1 MTIKQMYLGCLAQ
14 ASYLI
19 VDEASKTAAVVDPRR
34 DVDEYLAEA
43 AKLGVSIKHILLTH
57 FHADFVAGHLE
68 LQRRTDATIYLGA
81 KADPDYPFT
90 PVKEGDV
97 LEFGDVRLKFL
108 ETPGHTPESISILVN
123 DQAVLTGDALFIGD
137 VGRPDLMASK
147 GITAAELASQLYDS
161 VHGKLLKLPDETVL
175 YPGHGAGSMCGKAL
189 SEETVSTIGM
199 QKKTNPMCR
208 PMARD
213 EFIRLLGGQAEA
225 PPYFAY
231 DADMNRRN
239 RETLDAAKARVIPL
253 PADRVLAMQKEG
265 AQIVDTREAADW
277 QKGHWADS
285 FNIPLSGKYA
295 TYSGMVL
302 DPKKPIVIISDEG
315 RVEEAVTRL
324 GRIGFDSVAGY
335 LQEAVP
341 AGLVRTS
348 AHVTAAELAEWT
360 SRPEPPLVLDVRLP
374 GEFQSSRLEGA
385 LNIPMHHLAER
396 ALELPKNRWIAIICR
411 TGHRSSVAQSI
422 LEQAGFTK
430 TSNVDG
436 GIVAWKELNL
446 AVTA

>member
-19 VDEASKTAAVVDPRR
+19 SDEKSKTAAVVDPRR
-34 DVDEYLAEA
+34 DIDDYLAEA
-43 AKLGVSIKHILLTH
+43 AKLGVTIKHILLTH

-90 PVKEGDV
+90 AVKEGDV
-97 LEFGDVRLKFL
+97 LEFGEIRLKIL

-123 DQAVLTGDALFIGD
+123 DKAVLTGDALFIGD

-161 VHGKLLKLPDETVL
+161 VHGKLLKLPDDTVL

-213 EFIRLLGGQAEA
+213 EFVRLLGGQAEA
-225 PPYFAY
+225 PKYFAY
-231 DADMNRRN
+231 DADLNRRN
-239 RETLDAAKARVIPL
+239 RETLDQTMARVIPL
-253 PADRVLAMQKEG
+253 PADRVLEMQKDG
-265 AQIVDTREAADW
+265 AQVVDTREPDEW
-277 QKGHWADS
+277 QKSHWADS

-302 DPKKPIVIISDEG
+302 DPKRPIVVIAAEG
-315 RVEEAVTRL
+315 KVEEAVTRL

-335 LQEAVP
+335 LQERVP
-341 AGLVRTS
+341 APIVRAS
-348 AHVTAAELAEWT
+348 AHVSAAELAAWLE
-360 SRPEPPLVLDVRLP
+360 RPDAPLVLDVRLP

-396 ALELPKNRWIAIICR
+396 ALELPKDRWIAIICR

-422 LEQAGFTK
+422 LEQAGFENAA
-430 TSNVDG
+430 NVDG